1 MDQENLSTKESNY
14 LFNIEKSFNLNISYN
29 ETQNNAFKDL
39 SNDTKSLIFNASK
52 ALNSNINIG
61 FSSNLD
67 VKNDYDPYKVSLNI
81 SLFDECSKLDISYSN
96 TRFNDSFNTQPSEI
110 ISFTFS
116 MDYLGFFG
124 YEQSTNLLFS
134 EPGNV
139 KYGL

>member
-96 TRFNDSFNTQPSEI
+96 TRFNDSFNT
-110 ISFTFS
+110 TFN
-116 MDYLGFFG
+116 Y
-124 YEQSTNLLFS
+124 
-134 EPGNV
+134 
-139 KYGL
+139 